1 MKFAMGTHVLTQL
14 TQKTSHSSDELGALV
29 RQLAAAAAPLEGR
42 FNGAA
47 RVAFDEFAHN
57 VDAISAELNAAL
69 NDVLAGIQGMDR
81 SFLEGSKPW
90 RTVPARRNRP
100 CLLMLP
106 GFVRPAS

>member
-81 SFLEGSKPW
+81 SFLEGEQTMADST
-90 RTVPARRNRP
+90 RATQSSVSFDAARFRSTR
-100 CLLMLP
+100 
-106 GFVRPAS
+106 